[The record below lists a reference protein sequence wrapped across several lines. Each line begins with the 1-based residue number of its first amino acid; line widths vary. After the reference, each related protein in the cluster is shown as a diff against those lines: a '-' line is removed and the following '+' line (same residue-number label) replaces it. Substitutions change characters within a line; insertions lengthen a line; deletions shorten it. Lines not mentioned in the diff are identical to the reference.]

1 MINADKCD
9 IIEKSQDWI
18 SGDITSRKQTKR
30 GFVALALVA
39 IVAALAVGLGLG
51 LQIKKRHS
59 KGHSFSSPATPMCV
73 SLSMKSSIVVTML
86 ASLSSTIHLLRVSFR
101 PITIDIYSSRVLK
114 VLYVE

>member
-1 MINADKCD
+1 MINADKSD

-39 IVAALAVGLGLG
+39 IVAALAIGLGLG
-51 LQIKKRHS
+51 LQNKKRHL
-59 KGHSFSSPATPMCV
+59 FSSPATPMCV
-73 SLSMKSSIVVTML
+73 SLSMKSSIVLTML